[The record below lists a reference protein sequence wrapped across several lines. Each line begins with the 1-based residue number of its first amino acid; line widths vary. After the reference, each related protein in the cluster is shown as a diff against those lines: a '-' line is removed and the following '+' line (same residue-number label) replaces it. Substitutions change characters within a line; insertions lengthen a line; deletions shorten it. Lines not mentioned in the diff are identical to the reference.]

1 MPHPGI
7 VVLGLSFPFAT
18 PHVAYDEGVYL
29 YQPIER
35 SRPSGQMNENL
46 ENLETTNVSSEADD
60 RVVEYLPVVPA
71 DSQSDMI
78 SLGQNEQPNWSKDY
92 FVILAA
98 LVMVVLSLMALI
110 WITKSLATL
119 EKKGLNAIIRL
130 GFADVLISVVGL
142 ALWWITLS
150 KFMIVITP
158 IVLAYVTFFGFMSIS
173 QAMGGEWSLNRGGM
187 RGSITSTVI
196 VVYFFI
202 ISMAIFN
209 TFRGEVPVY
218 MQTITENFTTT
229 MGIVIAFYFGAS
241 AYVQTHE
248 KNKD

>member
-1 MPHPGI
+1 MRI
-7 VVLGLSFPFAT
+7 AMIFLIMVLMILSVQA
-18 PHVAYDEGVYL
+18 
-29 YQPIER
+29 
-35 SRPSGQMNENL
+35 SGQIDENQENL
-46 ENLETTNVSSEADD
+46 ATMNISLEPED
-60 RVVEYLPVVPA
+60 RVAEYLPVVP
-71 DSQSDMI
+71 SNIQSNLI
-78 SLGQNEQPNWSKDY
+78 SLEQNEQPNSLNEY
-92 FVILAA
+92 FVILSA
-98 LVMVVLSLMALI
+98 LVMVVLSLMTLI
-110 WITKSLATL
+110 WITKSSAFQ
-119 EKKGLNAIIRL
+119 EKKGINSIIRL

-150 KFMIVITP
+150 KFLIVITP
-158 IVLAYVTFFGFMSIS
+158 IVLAYVTFFSSMSIS
-173 QAMGGEWSLNRGGM
+173 LAMGGEWSLNRGGM

-209 TFRGEVPVY
+209 TYQGDVPVY

-248 KNKD
+248 KDKNRDGP